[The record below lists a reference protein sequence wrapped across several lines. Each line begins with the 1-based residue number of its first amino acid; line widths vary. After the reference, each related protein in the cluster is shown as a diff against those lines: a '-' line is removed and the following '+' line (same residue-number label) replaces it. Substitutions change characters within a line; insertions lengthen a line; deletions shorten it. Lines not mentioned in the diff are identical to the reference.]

1 MKLQFN
7 FSLVI
12 SVKLKVTTDLCFS
25 AMFLPYTYLKTHK
38 KLYILK
44 NFLYTS
50 LQNPKLI
57 DISVSQLQ

>member
-1 MKLQFN
+1 
-7 FSLVI
+7 
-12 SVKLKVTTDLCFS
+12 
-25 AMFLPYTYLKTHK
+25 MFLPYTYLKTHK